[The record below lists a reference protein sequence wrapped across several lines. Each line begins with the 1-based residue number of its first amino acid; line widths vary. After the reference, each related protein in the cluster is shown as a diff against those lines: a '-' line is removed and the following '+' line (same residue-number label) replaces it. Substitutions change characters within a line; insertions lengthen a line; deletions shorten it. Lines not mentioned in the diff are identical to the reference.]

1 MRILNESNVEVTNPD
16 LSKGYLKPDKVFVK
30 HHEATLYSPEKGH
43 YEVTKEYPNGGRDI
57 EWMIDQAEVLA
68 HDAYDEYEEIQRY
81 VLYTNKELSQFK
93 INELKQKL
101 SETDYIAAKIAEG
114 VATKEEYKEQLEKR
128 QEWRN
133 QINSIQEQYGG

>member
-1 MRILNESNVEVTNPD
+1 MRILNESNIEITNPD
-16 LSKGYLKPDKVFVK
+16 FSKGYLKPDKIFVK
-30 HHEATLYSPEKGH
+30 HHGATHYVPEKGH
-43 YEVTKEYPNGGRDI
+43 YETIKFYDNGGRDVK
-57 EWMIDQAEVLA
+57 WVIDQAEILA
-68 HDAYDEYEEIQRY
+68 KEAYDEYEDIQRY
-81 VLYTNKELSQFK
+81 VLYTDKELAQFK